1 MRTHKKGK
9 CSLVY
14 WGVVEGSGWGEGGGI
29 IHANERTVVLKSSFV
44 NLSTPTFPPQK
55 GKKFFIS
62 SYCRGLMFKE
72 LPW

>member
-14 WGVVEGSGWGEGGGI
+14 WGVVEGVGVGGI

-44 NLSTPTFPPQK
+44 NLSTPTFPPTK
-55 GKKFFIS
+55 GEKVLYLLALLRFDV
-62 SYCRGLMFKE
+62 
-72 LPW
+72 